1 MKTSIKKGAKIVQRQ
16 AIIPPPKKQAN
27 PNPADPEKW
36 TLKRILLAV
45 VCAFF
50 FPLIYWIGKSIV
62 AWLG

>member
-1 MKTSIKKGAKIVQRQ
+1 MKTAIKRSPKIISGNTGTPAQ
-16 AIIPPPKKQAN
+16 KKQVD
-27 PNPADPEKW
+27 PDLADAEKW

-50 FPLIYWIGKSIV
+50 FPLIYWIGKNIT